1 MTNSSFDDTTKEA
14 ITRARSLS
22 SKAAGGFELDGNEP
36 DGKERD
42 DVELCR
48 HAIEKCL
55 LYVESVPRSQT
66 GCEPPQQGPRFEN
79 VRFVGAGGFGVVFA
93 AFDRTLEIEVALKLL
108 RPSKNS
114 SVVRR
119 RFLEEAKIT
128 AGLNHPNIVRLYDSG
143 VLGEI
148 PYISSTFLS
157 GGSLAELVLESPDSL
172 TGRDAAEIGCQI
184 AEAVSYAHSKATFHR
199 DLKPSNILIQ
209 RTGQTEPKFQA
220 TLTDFGLAKRWDKE
234 VEDRFTQE
242 GEVPGTVRY
251 MAPEQALG
259 DQDEFTIRSEV
270 FSLGIILYQ
279 MATGKLPFDGLK
291 FSDVRNQ
298 IVHHRPVRPSV
309 VNKLIPKDFESII
322 LKCLE
327 KEPSHRYDSVGDLA
341 KDLRRFLNSEP
352 VEASRPTQF
361 RQALWYAKKHPVT
374 TVMVV
379 GLFSVLAV
387 SATVV
392 SFALWQQKIATAK
405 EFQTKV
411 DYVMLFGSLIDDVL
425 DSNKDQQTALLD
437 ALAEFRKSMVADLAI
452 SPNNPQLSHL
462 LSLIYHYESTVY
474 QRKGDA
480 KNLINS
486 RVKSVAILQSLSR
499 KYRDNA
505 KYRFQYIFGAMML
518 VLCSHSAET
527 PMAQQSELL
536 SPTLGVSSIDELMQ
550 LIRPEIDYFMAE
562 FPSNPK
568 QINACL
574 QFKSDL
580 AHFFYHGETDER
592 YRIQEEVISESIRLA
607 DMHPDEPMF
616 IKPAINSLRHRVS
629 EYHEAVNFDA
639 AFPELERIDKLFET
653 YLRSHFGTRW
663 VKGYF
668 AEVKL
673 THAQLMMDTERY
685 DELEELCSQ
694 ILPICEKLVLVPEYR
709 LVMLCQIL
717 QLQTMLLRCEEA
729 FDKQKIADQRLE
741 MLVATLENP
750 ETPIHAL
757 TTYAAWAKPR
767 SIPVRLSETV
777 AKQIALRKDT
787 P

>member
-1 MTNSSFDDTTKEA
+1 MTDPPFDDTTKEA
-14 ITRARSLS
+14 ILQARSLS
-22 SKAAGGFELDGNEP
+22 STASSSFEVVGS
-36 DGKERD
+36 ERD
-42 DVELCR
+42 DIELCR
-48 HAIEKCL
+48 TAVEKCK
-55 LYVESVPRSQT
+55 LYTGSIPRAQIVSES
-66 GCEPPQQGPRFEN
+66 PPLGPRFEN
-79 VRFVGAGGFGVVFA
+79 IRYVGAGGFGVVFA

-114 SVVRR
+114 SVVRK
-119 RFLEEAKIT
+119 RFFEEAKIT
-128 AGLNHPNIVRLYDSG
+128 AGLTHPNIVRMYDSG
-143 VLGEI
+143 MLGEI

-157 GGSLAELVLESPDSL
+157 GGSLAELVLESPNSL
-172 TGRDAAEIGCQI
+172 SSRDAAEIGCQI
-184 AEAVSYAHSKATFHR
+184 AEAVAYAHSKATFHR

-209 RTGQTEPKFQA
+209 RTGQIEPKFQA

-234 VEDRFTQE
+234 TEDRFTQE

-298 IVHHRPVRPSV
+298 IVQHRPIRPRV
-309 VNKLIPKDFESII
+309 VNKLIPKDLESII

-352 VEASRPTQF
+352 VEASRPSQF

-392 SFALWQQKIATAK
+392 SVALWQQKIATAK

-437 ALAEFRKSMVADLAI
+437 ALAEFRKSMVADLATNPD
-452 SPNNPQLSHL
+452 SPQLNHL

-480 KNLINS
+480 KNLIDS

-499 KYRDNA
+499 RYRDNA
-505 KYRFQYIFGAMML
+505 KYRFQYIFGAVML
-518 VLCSHSAET
+518 GLCSNPAEK
-527 PMAQQSELL
+527 PIHQQSELL
-536 SPTLGVSSIDELMQ
+536 SSTLGVSSIDELMQ
-550 LIRPEIDYFMAE
+550 MIRPEIDSFVAE

-580 AHFFYHGETDER
+580 AQFFFDGEMDER
-592 YRIQEEVISESIRLA
+592 HRIQEEVIAETIRLS
-607 DMHPDEPMF
+607 DRYPNEPIF
-616 IKPAINSLRHRVS
+616 IKPAINTLRHRVS
-629 EYHEAVNFDA
+629 RHLESGNFDA
-639 AFPELERIDKLFET
+639 AFSELDRIDILFET
-653 YLRSHFGTRW
+653 YLRPHFETRW
-663 VKGYF
+663 IKVYF
-668 AEVKL
+668 AEMKL
-673 THAQLMMDTERY
+673 AHAYFMKDTGRCN
-685 DELEELCSQ
+685 ELQDLCSQ
-694 ILPICEKLVLVPEYR
+694 VLPICEKLALLPEYR
-709 LVMLCQIL
+709 LVMICEIL
-717 QLQTMLLRCEEA
+717 QLQTMLLQCEEA
-729 FDKQKIADQRLE
+729 TGEQQHADQRMKTL
-741 MLVATLENP
+741 LATLENP
-750 ETPIHAL
+750 ETPFHAL
-757 TTYAAWAKPR
+757 TTYAVWAEKR
-767 SIPVRLSETV
+767 SLPAKLSETV

-787 P
+787 Q

>member
-1 MTNSSFDDTTKEA
+1 MTDPSFDDNTKEA
-14 ITRARSLS
+14 ILQARSLS
-22 SKAAGGFELDGNEP
+22 STASGGFEVVGNERE
-36 DGKERD
+36 DI
-42 DVELCR
+42 ELCR
-48 HAIEKCL
+48 DAVEKCL
-55 LYVESVPRSQT
+55 LYSGSVTRSQV
-66 GCEPPQQGPRFEN
+66 GSESPPLGPRFEN
-79 VRFVGAGGFGVVFA
+79 IRYVGAGGFGVVFA

-114 SVVRR
+114 SVVRK
-119 RFLEEAKIT
+119 RFFEEAKIT
-128 AGLNHPNIVRLYDSG
+128 AGLTHPNIVRMYDSG
-143 VLGEI
+143 MLGEI

-172 TGRDAAEIGCQI
+172 TSRDTAEIGCQV
-184 AEAVSYAHSKATFHR
+184 AEAVAYAHSKATFHR

-209 RTGQTEPKFQA
+209 RAGQIEPRFQA

-234 VEDRFTQE
+234 TEDRFTQE

-298 IVHHRPVRPSV
+298 IVQHRPVRPSV
-309 VNKLIPKDFESII
+309 VNKLIPKDLESII

-352 VEASRPTQF
+352 VEAARPSQF

-374 TVMVV
+374 TLMVV

-392 SFALWQQKIATAK
+392 SVALWQQKIATAK

-425 DSNKDQQTALLD
+425 DSNKDQQTSLLD
-437 ALAEFRKSMVADLAI
+437 ALAEFRKGMVADLAI
-452 SPNNPQLSHL
+452 SPNNPQLNHL

-480 KNLINS
+480 KNLLDS

-505 KYRFQYIFGAMML
+505 KYRFQYIFGAITL
-518 VLCSHSAET
+518 GLCSYSLET
-527 PMAQQSELL
+527 SMAQQSELL
-536 SPTLGVSSIDELMQ
+536 SPTLGVSSINELMKMM
-550 LIRPEIDYFMAE
+550 RPEIDSFVAE

-580 AHFFYHGETDER
+580 AQFFFDGETDER
-592 YRIQEEVISESIRLA
+592 YRIQEEVIAETIQFA
-607 DMHPDEPMF
+607 DRHPNEPIY
-616 IKPAINSLRHRVS
+616 IKPAINTLRYRVS
-629 EYHEAVNFDA
+629 KHHDSGNLDA
-639 AFPELERIDKLFET
+639 IFPELERIDELFET
-653 YLRSHFGTRW
+653 YLRPHFETRW
-663 VKGYF
+663 VTAYF
-668 AEVKL
+668 VEIKL
-673 THAQLMMDTERY
+673 AHAHLYMDSERF
-685 DELEELCSQ
+685 DELAELCSQ
-694 ILPICEKLVLVPEYR
+694 VLPICEKLVLVPEYR
-709 LVMLCQIL
+709 LVMLCEIL
-717 QLQTMLLRCEEA
+717 QLQTMLLQCDEA
-729 FDKQKIADQRLE
+729 FGKQQLADQRME
-741 MLVATLENP
+741 TIVATLENP
-750 ETPIHAL
+750 ETPFHAIK
-757 TTYAAWAKPR
+757 TYAAWAKQR
-767 SIPVRLSETV
+767 SVPVKLSETV
-777 AKQIALRKDT
+777 AMQIALREDT
-787 P
+787 Q